1 MTHIILIGCGGV
13 GSRFAEMLV
22 RDNLKHRYFSQ
33 LSIIDDDIVEA
44 KNLQRQMFFEKH
56 LDKPK
61 VDGLC
66 EVLKSIDPKLIIYKY
81 RAKILSAEHLKVI
94 AQPEDLCV
102 CCTDDVISKQ
112 VLTKYFERYV
122 IAAVDRG
129 IVEITV
135 NNEYDKVWS
144 FGTGYEVVQDV
155 INNTVAAVLLMKC
168 IRELVGGLT
177 PKNIKFDIYELF
189 SRI

>member
-1 MTHIILIGCGGV
+1 MSKLKV
-13 GSRFAEMLV
+13 V
-22 RDNLKHRYFSQ
+22 DNWEELTKEQ
-33 LSIIDDDIVEA
+33 
-44 KNLQRQMFFEKH
+44 N
-56 LDKPK
+56 
-61 VDGLC
+61 
-66 EVLKSIDPKLIIYKY
+66 
-81 RAKILSAEHLKVI
+81 RAKILSTEHLKVI

-102 CCTDDVISKQ
+102 CCTDDVVSKQ

-168 IRELVGGLT
+168 VRELIEGFT

>member
-1 MTHIILIGCGGV
+1 MSHIVLIGCGGV

-81 RAKILSAEHLKVI
+81 RAKILSTEHLKVI

-102 CCTDDVISKQ
+102 CCTDDVVSKQ